1 MEIVNIKIKELRESL
16 NLSQEEFGKSIG
28 LSKSGISNIEKGI
41 RKVRDNYIELICTK
55 YNISKEWLTT
65 GDKHAKEAHLFES
78 FVSYLKSLEYTYDCQ
93 IDEILDSYEQEEYDG
108 SGNVIGHSTVI
119 EDATYISTLSK
130 DGITATFTQE
140 EFETLQNRSKESIEG
155 MILLQYH
162 KNKKEPP
169 SAVTEN
175 GSGESNENT
184 NK

>member
-1 MEIVNIKIKELRESL
+1 MVKLLEIVNIKIKELRESL

-108 SGNVIGHSTVI
+108 S
-119 EDATYISTLSK
+119 TLSK